1 VPQHR
6 LPWVKISDVIS
17 EQINPREETMNEE
30 TLRKIAIEQY
40 LQGKEP
46 VSIYHEKNQT
56 LVLQMAQSLP
66 VWR

>member
-1 VPQHR
+1 
-6 LPWVKISDVIS
+6 
-17 EQINPREETMNEE
+17 MNEE